1 MSNPGKRKE
10 VASTDEL
17 IAESIRAADSLA
29 AMLKR
34 CMEVVARDME
44 RDAARL
50 VEMARELR
58 EWE

>member
-1 MSNPGKRKE
+1 MDKKPPS
-10 VASTDEL
+10 STDEL

-34 CMEVVARDME
+34 CMELVARDME